1 MNLQALREICRDNQ
15 ISQNEMAR
23 MLDVSNAHISNII
36 NGKREP
42 RVDLLKKMCETFH
55 KKPEELW

>member
-1 MNLQALREICRDNQ
+1 MNTSALREICMERQ

-23 MLDVSNAHISNII
+23 KLGISTAYMSNII

-42 RVDLLKKMCETFH
+42 RADLLKRMCRLFG